1 MSSLHKTNKLLSYDV
16 IYAATKG
23 DVISIEIIL
32 RNYEAYI
39 IKLCTRTLYDKG
51 GNVYRC
57 LDEEKK
63 SLLELK
69 LIYTILKFK
78 VA

>member
-39 IKLCTRTLYDKG
+39 IKLCTLYDKG

>member
-1 MSSLHKTNKLLSYDV
+1 M
-16 IYAATKG
+16 YAATKG